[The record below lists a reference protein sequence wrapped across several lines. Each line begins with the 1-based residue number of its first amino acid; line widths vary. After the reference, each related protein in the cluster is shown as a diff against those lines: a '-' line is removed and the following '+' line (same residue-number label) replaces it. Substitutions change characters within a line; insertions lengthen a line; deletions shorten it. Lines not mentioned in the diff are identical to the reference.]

1 MSIFGIII
9 EMLHEVGTIGDNHP
23 VWILYNGQIAEFD
36 LFDTLGSRIQELITD
51 RINTFFAYAF
61 ALFSEFLSR
70 GKDMFVNIG
79 DHFLGIL
86 DFVSVSNTGIQ
97 LDNFVSL
104 FIGVILYIFI
114 FKLAFELIK
123 LIINTIFGLL

>member
-1 MSIFGIII
+1 MTIFGIII

-23 VWILYNGQIAEFD
+23 IWILYNGQLAEFD
-36 LFDTLGSRIQELITD
+36 FFDTVGSRIQELITD
-51 RINTFFAYAF
+51 RINTFFAAAF
-61 ALFSEFLSR
+61 AFFSDFLSH

-86 DFVSVSNTGIQ
+86 DFVSVSNSGIA

-104 FIGVILYIFI
+104 FIGVVLYIFI
-114 FKLAFELIK
+114 FKLAFEILK